1 MRRRYLTVIM
11 FLLGCMLPGWSPSPA
26 AETFADL
33 VEKARGTEVK
43 WFMWGGSPVINS
55 WVDTYVAAE
64 VKDRYDITLKRV
76 PADAAIFINK
86 LLTEK
91 QAGRTTGTMDL
102 LWINGENFK
111 NAMENGLLQGPITD
125 ILPNFSLV
133 DPESVKYD
141 FGYPVQ
147 GYEAPYGR
155 AQFVYEY
162 DAAKLSDPP
171 RSFAELKNWV
181 QDNPGRFTYPRPPD
195 FTGSAFVRQAFYALT
210 GGHEQYMAGLDEELY
225 NRNAAKLWDYLND
238 IKPYLWQEGKT
249 YPKDIAAL
257 DTLFERGE
265 VALNMSYHQANA
277 QSRITQG
284 RYSPTVRTFVMQEGS
299 LYNTHFT
306 AVPFNAPNRSGAL
319 VVADFLLSPEAQL
332 QKNMP
337 QNWGDFT
344 VLDLE
349 RLDSDMV
356 KRFNNL
362 DLGEATL
369 SPADLAAAA
378 VPEIPSGYLELLER
392 DWENK
397 VLRRK

>member
-162 DAAKLSDPP
+162 DAAKLMDPP

-181 QDNPGRFTYPRPPD
+181 QENPGRFTYPRPPD

-238 IKPYLWQEGKT
+238 IKPYLWQQGKT

-356 KRFNNL
+356 KRFKNL